1 MILHLVAVIIGPVR
15 DMHRY
20 ARVKKH
26 QLQSSTFDLTD
37 VTRSS
42 RQRGQLRSLATAA
55 KQSLVGNSKAI
66 LHTAAANLTTLANVF
81 VHTAHFFCFNLQ

>member
-1 MILHLVAVIIGPVR
+1 MSLEAAGS
-15 DMHRY
+15 
-20 ARVKKH
+20 AA
-26 QLQSSTFDLTD
+26 
-37 VTRSS
+37 
-42 RQRGQLRSLATAA
+42 LATAA